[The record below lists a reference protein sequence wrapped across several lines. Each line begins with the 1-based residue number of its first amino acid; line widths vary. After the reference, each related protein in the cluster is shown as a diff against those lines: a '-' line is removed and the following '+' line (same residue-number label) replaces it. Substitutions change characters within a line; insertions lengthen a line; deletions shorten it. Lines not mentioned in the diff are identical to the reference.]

1 MYREISDLYRFADL
15 NRCAFT
21 RVHFEVNEHEWSS
34 LNEREI
40 EIKKRKKKN
49 VTIECLQRVVVVK
62 MLMISGEYSLS
73 YYLDFYFHFDHFHR
87 KE

>member
-1 MYREISDLYRFADL
+1 MYREISDLYRFAEL

-49 VTIECLQRVVVVK
+49 VTIECLQRVVK